1 MRILVVT
8 ASKHGSTRGI
18 GDLVADELRAVGHQ
32 VATAGADE
40 PLDLNDV
47 GAAVVGSAVYGAR
60 VLTAGRDAAERLA
73 RELDGPLWVFA
84 VGIKSVSKDPL
95 RASVTAP
102 TTEGY
107 RGGRYPVFGGAID
120 SAGLSLAE
128 GALIGALGA
137 HDRDLRDSGAVTAW
151 ARSIALQL
159 EPAGQGSSS
168 TLPVV

>member
-18 GDLVADELRAVGHQ
+18 GDLVAGELRAFGHD
-32 VATAGADE
+32 VTTAAAGE
-40 PLDLNDV
+40 PLDLAGV
-47 GAAVVGSAVYGAR
+47 EAAVVGSAVYGAR
-60 VLTAGRDAAERLA
+60 VLTAGREVADRLA

-84 VGIKSVSKDPL
+84 VGLKSLSKDPL
-95 RASVTAP
+95 RPSATAP
-102 TTEGY
+102 APEGY

-120 SAGLSLAE
+120 AAGLSLAE
-128 GALIGALGA
+128 SALIGALGA
-137 HDRDLRDSGAVTAW
+137 QNRDLRDRATVTAW
-151 ARSIALQL
+151 TRLIARQL